1 MEPLEVP
8 RKDWRNLVALGIS
21 ALGILYFLVQ
31 AISLS
36 ALLLIGIFNSQI
48 DAGENTLIGLMVW
61 YSIVLFVLLIP
72 VFLFSLYDYR
82 EKPIPAWLDTRQ
94 PKVKKRL
101 LWSILFLPVIMVI
114 GWIVVGQPTLSV
126 FILGFIN
133 VLVAGIPVLW
143 MSTVAQWQL
152 EGGSQARKWRIF
164 GFSLTI
170 MPVLVIF
177 IEILV
182 ILLMAVFGGLWIVY
196 RSSINPQLESEFMFI
211 VNQLSLSMGD
221 LDRTSQLL
229 EPYILQPS
237 VIFWGFAI
245 FSGIIPLIE
254 EIIKPI
260 ALWSLAGRNISP
272 EEGFVGGLLCGAGF
286 ALMENL
292 LYLRIVVSAEE
303 WLIMSIG
310 RTGTVALHML
320 ASGLVGWGL
329 VKTWREGK
337 WLPLIMT
344 TVGSFLLH
352 GIWNAMA
359 LLSGVIPLVKGNLEV
374 TPKQTL
380 FYNLPLIL
388 LFFTTLISIFLINR
402 YFRKGTIEH
411 ISKTQTSI
419 EEEGIVDEVS

>member
-1 MEPLEVP
+1 MEPLEVH
-8 RKDWRNLVALGIS
+8 RKDWRNLVALGVS
-21 ALGILYFLVQ
+21 ALGILYYLAQ
-31 AISLS
+31 AILLS

-61 YSIVLFVLLIP
+61 YSIVPFVLLIP

-82 EKPIPAWLDTRQ
+82 EKPIPAWLGTRQ

-114 GWIVVGQPTLSV
+114 GWMVVGQPTLSV

-152 EGGSQARKWRIF
+152 DGGSQARKWRIF

-211 VNQLSLSMGD
+211 VNQLSLSIGD
-221 LDRTSQLL
+221 LDRISQLL

-359 LLSGVIPLVKGNLEV
+359 LLSGVIPLVNGNLEV

-411 ISKTQTSI
+411 ITKTQTSI
-419 EEEGIVDEVS
+419 EEEGTADEVS

>member
-1 MEPLEVP
+1 MESLEVH

-36 ALLLIGIFNSQI
+36 ALLLISIFNSQI
-48 DAGENTLIGLMVW
+48 NTGENTLIGLMIW
-61 YSIVLFVLLIP
+61 YSIMPLVLLIP

-82 EKPIPAWLDTRQ
+82 EKPIPAWLDTRH

-101 LWSILFLPVIMVI
+101 LWSILFLPVIIVI
-114 GWIVVGQPTLSV
+114 GWMVAGQPTLSV

-152 EGGSQARKWRIF
+152 DGGSQARKWRIF

-182 ILLMAVFGGLWIVY
+182 FLLMAVFGGLWIVY
-196 RSSINPQLESEFMFI
+196 RMSINPQLEIEFMFL

-221 LDRTSQLL
+221 LDRISLLL

-237 VIFWGFAI
+237 VIFWVFAI

-272 EEGFVGGLLCGAGF
+272 QEGFVGGLLCGAGF
-286 ALMENL
+286 AIMENL
-292 LYLRIVVSAEE
+292 LYLRIVVTAEE

-310 RTGTVALHML
+310 RTGPASLHML

-329 VKTWREGK
+329 ARTWRDGK

-344 TVGSFLLH
+344 TLGSFLLH

-359 LLSGVIPLVKGNLEV
+359 LLSGVVPLVNGNLEV
-374 TPKQTL
+374 TPRQTL

-388 LFFTTLISIFLINR
+388 LLFTTLISIFLINR
-402 YFRKGTIEH
+402 YFRKGTKDH
-411 ISKTQTSI
+411 ILKAQTSI
-419 EEEGIVDEVS
+419 EQEGAVDEVS

>member
-1 MEPLEVP
+1 
-8 RKDWRNLVALGIS
+8 
-21 ALGILYFLVQ
+21 
-31 AISLS
+31 
-36 ALLLIGIFNSQI
+36 
-48 DAGENTLIGLMVW
+48 
-61 YSIVLFVLLIP
+61 
-72 VFLFSLYDYR
+72 
-82 EKPIPAWLDTRQ
+82 
-94 PKVKKRL
+94 
-101 LWSILFLPVIMVI
+101 
-114 GWIVVGQPTLSV
+114 
-126 FILGFIN
+126 
-133 VLVAGIPVLW
+133 

-152 EGGSQARKWRIF
+152 DGGSQARKWRIF

-182 ILLMAVFGGLWIVY
+182 FLLMAVFGGLWIVY
-196 RSSINPQLESEFMFI
+196 RMSINPQLEIEFMFL

-221 LDRTSQLL
+221 LDRISLLL

-237 VIFWGFAI
+237 VIFWVFAI

-272 EEGFVGGLLCGAGF
+272 QEGFVGGLLCGAGF
-286 ALMENL
+286 AIMENL
-292 LYLRIVVSAEE
+292 LYLRIVVTAEE

-310 RTGTVALHML
+310 RTGPASLHML

-329 VKTWREGK
+329 ARTWRDGK

-344 TVGSFLLH
+344 TLGSFLLH

-359 LLSGVIPLVKGNLEV
+359 LLSGVVPLVNGNLEV
-374 TPKQTL
+374 TPRQTL

-402 YFRKGTIEH
+402 YFRKGTKDH
-411 ISKTQTSI
+411 ILKAQTSI
-419 EEEGIVDEVS
+419 EQEGAVDEVS